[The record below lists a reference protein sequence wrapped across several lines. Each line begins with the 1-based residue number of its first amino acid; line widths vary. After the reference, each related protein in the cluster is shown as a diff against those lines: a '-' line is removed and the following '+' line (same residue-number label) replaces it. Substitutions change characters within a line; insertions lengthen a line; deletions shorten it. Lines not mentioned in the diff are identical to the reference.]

1 MVKGKTP
8 KKSKKSRR
16 LGIRKNKKSKND
28 AKTKRDRRKM
38 PNRIARDAEM
48 SITLSLPGFNEE
60 DTVQEAIRQSPDMTK
75 LLEENGGKL
84 FVPVGPENNEGASA
98 AASSQSRQR
107 SNVNQHLQKLDD
119 EYGKWAA
126 AEYAMST
133 RDAARDEKRFR
144 PQTPIGTF
152 GDYMKEQEREDEKD
166 ETWKKILNK
175 KAGTTYKTSEDD
187 LPLNLFK
194 GGKRKSRRRKK
205 SRRRRKKSRRRKT
218 KRKSR
223 RRRK

>member
-1 MVKGKTP
+1 MGRTKRKKKKTP
-8 KKSKKSRR
+8 KKVQPKNVK
-16 LGIRKNKKSKND
+16 RKQ
-28 AKTKRDRRKM
+28 RVERKLT
-38 PNRIARDAEM
+38 PDELWDEARSSPGALEM
-48 SITLSLPGFNEE
+48 EKILARE
-60 DTVQEAIRQSPDMTK
+60 
-75 LLEENGGKL
+75 GKL

-98 AASSQSRQR
+98 AASSQSRQL
-107 SNVNQHLQKLDD
+107 SNVHQHLQKLDD

-126 AEYAMST
+126 AEHAMS
-133 RDAARDEKRFR
+133 ARDGIRSSR

-166 ETWKKILNK
+166 ETWKKLLNK

-187 LPLNLFK
+187 LPLDLG

-205 SRRRRKKSRRRKT
+205 SRRRRKKSRRRRKT

-223 RRRK
+223 RRKK

>member
-1 MVKGKTP
+1 MGRKKRKP
-8 KKSKKSRR
+8 KPKQPQRKKEKP
-16 LGIRKNKKSKND
+16 IQK
-28 AKTKRDRRKM
+28 RRK
-38 PNRIARDAEM
+38 P
-48 SITLSLPGFNEE
+48 ITRKPRAKPRKPRKKRAPTPDELW
-60 DTVQEAIRQSPDMTK
+60 QEARSSPGA
-75 LLEENGGKL
+75 LEMEEILEREGGL

-98 AASSQSRQR
+98 AASSQSRQQ
-107 SNVNQHLQKLDD
+107 SDVHQHLKNLDN

-126 AEYAMST
+126 AEDAMST
-133 RDAARDEKRFR
+133 RDGIRSSR

-152 GDYMKEQEREDEKD
+152 GDYVEEEEREDEKD
-166 ETWKKILNK
+166 ETWKRFLNK

-187 LPLNLFK
+187 LPLDLG

-205 SRRRRKKSRRRKT
+205 SRRRRKT